1 MPDPF
6 LGNVKQFDDIR
17 DSLDAME
24 ASLGLLRF
32 DSSGNLKVLNASGSS
47 SSGPITSI
55 TTSVTPGI
63 GSAHLGKAE
72 DAPHIS
78 GDTGVFTLAVRNDS
92 NATLT
97 SANFDYSPFAV
108 NAAGALAIQDGGN
121 LISIDDGAGLISI
134 DDGGGSITVD
144 GGVSVT
150 FGKSQ
155 PVFADGDAVIAGSS
169 WGFMVGAFNRAGGI
183 FDFFEVDKPAD
194 GVSITNNQLFLTSS
208 ALRAANAS
216 AQYDLLRAFGDNA
229 DAVTVTTVG
238 SLIVSSREM
247 MFNGTSWD
255 RVRGDTTNGLFV
267 NVKAIVPGVAAASL
281 GKAEDAVHV
290 SGDTGVQ
297 MLAVRN
303 DTPSALATSNGDYI
317 PLTTDSVGRLQTRNI
332 EYGPDNLPT
341 YYANFAGLFD
351 LPAGLIV
358 DPLAATIAGVNTPNA
373 SQNGEL
379 WVGGGIASDGV
390 DGGFP
395 VKIGALA
402 RTSHITAVGNADRV
416 NQVANTVGFA
426 GMINMFNNR
435 NDTFTSQTSGT
446 TIDASFNPPKF
457 YAMSVAQTGTV
468 TAWDVRLEGSLD
480 NVTFT
485 QILQHTNATGT
496 GVTVWTAA
504 GAVQPVLYF
513 RARCAGLTLGLGTN
527 VIVTILAMQ

>member
-1 MPDPF
+1 MTKVGIGKLNDDK
-6 LGNVKQFDDIR
+6 NVNLSTRGTIAAL
-17 DSLDAME
+17 SVE
-24 ASLGLLRF
+24 IV
-32 DSSGNLKVLNASGSS
+32 DSSGNQITSFGGSS
-47 SSGPITSI
+47 IVLAAGSATIGSISDI
-55 TTSVTPGI
+55 TTSVTPGTS
-63 GSAHLGKAE
+63 GANLGKAE
-72 DAPHIS
+72 DAPHTS
-78 GDTGVFTLAVRNDS
+78 GDTGVFVLGVRNDAA
-92 NATLT
+92 ATLT
-97 SANFDYSPFAV
+97 NTNLDYSPFSV
-108 NAAGALAIQDGGN
+108 SSSGAIAIQDGGN
-121 LISIDDGAGLISI
+121 
-134 DDGGGSITVD
+134 SITVD
-144 GGVSVT
+144 GAVSAI
-150 FGKSQ
+150 FSKSQ
-155 PVFADGDAVIAGSS
+155 PVFADTDAVTAGTS
-169 WGFMVGAFNRAGGI
+169 WGLMVGGFNRAGGA
-183 FDFFEVDKPAD
+183 FNFFEVDKPAS
-194 GVSITNNQLFLTSS
+194 GVAITNNQLFLTAAS
-208 ALRAANAS
+208 LRAVNAS
-216 AQYDLLRAFGDNA
+216 AQYDLLVAYGD
-229 DAVTVTTVG
+229 DSDTVTPIASG
-238 SLIVSSREM
+238 ALIVSSRNM
-247 MFNGTSWD
+247 LYNSGTGKWNRARGTTANGMD
-255 RVRGDTTNGLFV
+255 V
-267 NVKAIVPGVAAASL
+267 NVTQQVPGVGATNL
-281 GKAEDAVHV
+281 GKAEDAAHT
-290 SGDTGVQ
+290 SGDTGV
-297 MLAVRN
+297 MVLAVRN